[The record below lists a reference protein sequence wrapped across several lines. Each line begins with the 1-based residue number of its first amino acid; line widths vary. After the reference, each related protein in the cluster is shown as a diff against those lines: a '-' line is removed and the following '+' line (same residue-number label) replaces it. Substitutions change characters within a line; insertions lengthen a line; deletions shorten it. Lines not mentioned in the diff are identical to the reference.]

1 MGLSRQG
8 EEGLIVV
15 PTDPLREGSRGSSIS
30 ERSDSWVWG
39 LELCLQHYPR
49 RAQINQGLGGP
60 GPSSVFRCLC
70 WSDSDR
76 ISEVAELV
84 EQRSRAAGA

>member
-1 MGLSRQG
+1 M
-8 EEGLIVV
+8 V
-15 PTDPLREGSRGSSIS
+15 PTDPLREGSRGGSIS

-70 WSDSDR
+70 EEGKKTSKDNTANIQLRSN
-76 ISEVAELV
+76 EVMC
-84 EQRSRAAGA
+84 